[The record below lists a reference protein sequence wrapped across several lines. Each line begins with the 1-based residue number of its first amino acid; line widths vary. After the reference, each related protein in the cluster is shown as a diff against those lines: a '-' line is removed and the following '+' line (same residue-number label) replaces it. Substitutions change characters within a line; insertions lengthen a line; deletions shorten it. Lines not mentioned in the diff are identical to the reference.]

1 MLPIKTR
8 LSLPLYSLASI
19 IIVQDISNSHSTKS
33 FLMVTYDQVQLK
45 GSEQIISADAGIHP
59 YSPVTRYPC
68 PDIHRKVNVGLQEDE

>member
-19 IIVQDISNSHSTKS
+19 VIVQDISNSDSTKS

-45 GSEQIISADAGIHP
+45 GSEQIISADGIHP
-59 YSPVTRYPC
+59 YSSVMGYPS